1 MGASPLPPRP
11 RPCPARLL
19 SVEQRVAS
27 QVLAATALIDGMTRV
42 ILHAMKTAVSIPDPI
57 YRRAEK
63 AARQLGVSRS
73 RLYSTA
79 IAEYLQRHTD
89 DQIVE
94 QLNAIHGALQE
105 TLDPVL
111 AEAQSRSLPQERW

>member
-1 MGASPLPPRP
+1 
-11 RPCPARLL
+11 
-19 SVEQRVAS
+19 
-27 QVLAATALIDGMTRV
+27 
-42 ILHAMKTAVSIPDPI
+42 MKTAVSIPDPI

-63 AARQLGVSRS
+63 AARQLRVSRS

-89 DQIVE
+89 EQIVE
-94 QLNAIHGALQE
+94 QLNALHGALQE
-105 TLDPVL
+105 TLDPML